1 MANQEEFGTTEQFV
15 IAKGFTQVRNNPA
28 LIGYDGTKRLF
39 AELFADADRPDV
51 RTEEAYRELFYS
63 LQPGWTIRILQIF
76 WPDPLPRT
84 AFLRGVEKWGNHK
97 VEALHILHG
106 GLMLAIHETMLP
118 SLRRTFIE
126 FVLPGDEGL
135 AWWEGLTGVCAAFGV
150 QVKYLNAEEIQE
162 LAYRIMNPGFEL

>member
-97 VEALHILHG
+97 VEALDILHG

-126 FVLPGDEGL
+126 FILPGDEGL
-135 AWWEGLTGVCAAFGV
+135 AWWEGLTGVCTAFGV

>member
-1 MANQEEFGTTEQFV
+1 MSDQEDLGTTEQFV
-15 IAKGFTQVRNNPA
+15 IAKGFTQAGNCPA

-76 WPDPLPRT
+76 WPDPQPRSG
-84 AFLRGVEKWGNHK
+84 FLHNVENWTNHK
-97 VEALHILHG
+97 TEALDILHA
-106 GLMLAIHETMLP
+106 GLLIAIQETLLP

-126 FVLPGDEGL
+126 FILPGDEGL
-135 AWWEGLTGVCAAFGV
+135 AWWEGLTGVCTAFGV
-150 QVKYLNAEEIQE
+150 QVKYLSAEEIQQ
-162 LAYRIMNPGFEL
+162 LAYRIMNPGFDS

>member
-1 MANQEEFGTTEQFV
+1 MSDQEDLGTTEQFV
-15 IAKGFTQVRNNPA
+15 IAKGFTQAGNCPA

-76 WPDPLPRT
+76 WPDPQPRS
-84 AFLRGVEKWGNHK
+84 AFLHNVENWTNHK
-97 VEALHILHG
+97 TEALDILHA
-106 GLMLAIHETMLP
+106 GLLIAIQETLLP

-126 FVLPGDEGL
+126 FILPGDEGL
-135 AWWEGLTGVCAAFGV
+135 AWWEGLTGVCTAFGV
-150 QVKYLNAEEIQE
+150 QVKYLNAEEIQQ
-162 LAYRIMNPGFEL
+162 LAYRIMNPGFDS

>member
-15 IAKGFTQVRNNPA
+15 IAKGFTQVKNYPA
-28 LIGYDGTKRLF
+28 LIGYDRTKRLF
-39 AELFADADRPDV
+39 AELFADADRADV
-51 RTEEAYRELFYS
+51 RMEEAYRELFYS

-97 VEALHILHG
+97 VEALDILHG

>member
-15 IAKGFTQVRNNPA
+15 IAKGFTQVRNYPA

-97 VEALHILHG
+97 VEALDILHG

-126 FVLPGDEGL
+126 FILPGDEGL
-135 AWWEGLTGVCAAFGV
+135 AWWEGLTGVCTAFGV

-162 LAYRIMNPGFEL
+162 LAYQNHEPGI

>member
-1 MANQEEFGTTEQFV
+1 MTDQEEFGTTEQFV
-15 IAKGFTQVRNNPA
+15 IAKGFTQVGNCPA
-28 LIGYDGTKRLF
+28 LIGFDGTKRLF

-51 RTEEAYRELFYS
+51 RMEEAYRELFYS

-84 AFLRGVEKWGNHK
+84 AFLRGVEKWVNHK
-97 VEALHILHG
+97 VEALDILHA

-126 FVLPGDEGL
+126 FILPGDEGL
-135 AWWEGLTGVCAAFGV
+135 AWWEGLTGVCTAFGV

>member
-1 MANQEEFGTTEQFV
+1 MADQEELGTTEQFV
-15 IAKGFTQVRNNPA
+15 IAKGFSQAGRCPA
-28 LIGYDGTKRLF
+28 LIGFDGTKRLF

-51 RTEEAYRELFYS
+51 RAEEAYRELFYS

-76 WPDPLPRT
+76 WPDPQPRT
-84 AFLRGVEKWGNHK
+84 AFLLGVEKWINHK
-97 VEALHILHG
+97 AEALDILHA
-106 GLMLAIHETMLP
+106 GLLLAIHETMLP

-126 FVLPGDEGL
+126 FILPGDEGL
-135 AWWEGLTGVCAAFGV
+135 AWWEGLTGVCTAFGV

>member
-1 MANQEEFGTTEQFV
+1 MANQEELGTTEQFV
-15 IAKGFTQVRNNPA
+15 IAKGFTQAGRCPA
-28 LIGYDGTKRLF
+28 LIGFDGTKRLF

-76 WPDPLPRT
+76 WPDPQPRT
-84 AFLRGVEKWGNHK
+84 AFLRSVEKWVNHK
-97 VEALHILHG
+97 VEALDILHA
-106 GLMLAIHETMLP
+106 GLMLAIQETMLP

-126 FVLPGDEGL
+126 FILPGDEGL
-135 AWWEGLTGVCAAFGV
+135 AWWEGLTSVCTAFGV

-162 LAYRIMNPGFEL
+162 LAYRIMNPGFEP

>member
-15 IAKGFTQVRNNPA
+15 IAKGFTQVRNYPA

-63 LQPGWTIRILQIF
+63 LQPGWTLRILRIF

-84 AFLRGVEKWGNHK
+84 AFLRGVEKWANHK
-97 VEALHILHG
+97 VEALDILQG
-106 GLMLAIHETMLP
+106 GLMLAIHETMPP

-126 FVLPGDEGL
+126 FILPGDEGL
-135 AWWEGLTGVCAAFGV
+135 AWWEGLTGVCTDFGV

>member
-63 LQPGWTIRILQIF
+63 LQSGWTIRIIQIF
-76 WPDPLPRT
+76 WSDPLPRT
-84 AFLRGVEKWGNHK
+84 AFLRGVEKWTNHK
-97 VEALHILHG
+97 VEALDILHG

-126 FVLPGDEGL
+126 FILPGDEGL

>member
-15 IAKGFTQVRNNPA
+15 IAKGFTQVRNYPA

-63 LQPGWTIRILQIF
+63 LQPGWTLRILQIF
-76 WPDPLPRT
+76 WPDPQPRS
-84 AFLRGVEKWGNHK
+84 AFLRGVENWTNHK
-97 VEALHILHG
+97 VEALDILHA
-106 GLMLAIHETMLP
+106 GLMLAIHETLLP

-126 FVLPGDEGL
+126 FILPGDEGL
-135 AWWEGLTGVCAAFGV
+135 AWWEGLTGVCTTFGV
-150 QVKYLNAEEIQE
+150 QVKYLDAKEIQE
-162 LAYRIMNPGFEL
+162 LAYRIMNPGFER